1 MGDDVDK
8 KLIEILSILA
18 EANKPIGAKIIAD
31 ELKKRGYDI
40 GERAVRYHLR
50 ILDERKLT
58 KKVGYVGR
66 VITQKGLEELEKANI
81 SYRLGSIF
89 SQIME
94 KLYLADYRNGI
105 AIVNKSIVY
114 GNHDEIKDIIL
125 KVLEFGLGVGDK
137 INIVEEKNYTR
148 VETLCGVTFDSWLLS
163 YGILPLPKYGGIVK
177 FEDYEPVQFEGVIN
191 YKSTSVDPLEAFIM
205 QGKTDVLGVVENG
218 EGYVPANFRVIPK
231 EAKDKFEKLLNKDT
245 LNCVLS
251 YGEEN
256 VLGLNVEE
264 DEIGIALVGGITP
277 VAALV
282 EKGYYVELNAAS
294 TIKKVSFMEKVSK
307 RKILPQKK
315 KGGIKIKSVLSKM
328 FNNMAKITYDINKED
343 GDVIVNVGYVE
354 EKYYADVIEILKEA
368 YKRGLGISNRFGI
381 KEEDGLIKISTI
393 CASTLDGIFSNYGI
407 PIIPRYGGVLEI
419 GEEKDRFIDIIS
431 YEGSSLD
438 PHEVFFNKVDCETS
452 ILAGFREIPMCAR
465 EDLVDLV
472 RTLGWSGIK
481 EIGRPNNEVYG
492 VDVEKDMCGVVTIG
506 GMNPLAM
513 IKEHEIPIK
522 IKALHEIVKF
532 SELVEYDEI

>member
-105 AIVNKSIVY
+105 AVVNKSIVY
-114 GNHDEIKDIIL
+114 GDHNGIKDTVL

-137 INIVEEKNYTR
+137 VNIVEEKNYTR
-148 VETLCGVTFDSWLLS
+148 VETLCGVTFDNWLLGH
-163 YGILPLPKYGGIVK
+163 GILPIPKYGGIVK

-205 QGKTDVLGVVENG
+205 QGKTDVLGFIENG

-231 EAKDKFEKLLNKDT
+231 EAEDKFERLLKKDT
-245 LNCVLS
+245 LNCILS
-251 YGEEN
+251 YGEDN
-256 VLGLNVEE
+256 VLGMNVEE
-264 DEIGIALVGGITP
+264 DEIGIALIGGLAP

-282 EKGYYVELNAAS
+282 ERGYYVELNAAS
-294 TIKKVSFMEKVSK
+294 TIKKVSFMEKVNKGRIS
-307 RKILPQKK
+307 PQKK
-315 KGGIKIKSVLSKM
+315 KSDVRIKSVLSKM
-328 FNNMAKITYDINKED
+328 FNSMAKVNYDIDKKD
-343 GDVIVNVGYVE
+343 GNVIVNVGYVGKE
-354 EKYYADVIEILKEA
+354 YYDDVLDILKEA
-368 YKRGLGISNRFGI
+368 YKKGLGISNRFGI

-393 CASTLDGIFSNYGI
+393 CASTLDGIFSSYGV
-407 PIIPRYGGVLEI
+407 PIIPCYGGILEV
-419 GEEKDRFIDIIS
+419 EEDNERFIDIIS

-465 EDLVDLV
+465 EDLIDLV
-472 RTLGWSGIK
+472 KALGWNGIK

-492 VDVEKDMCGVVTIG
+492 VSVEKNMCGVVTIG
-506 GMNPLAM
+506 GMNPLTM

-522 IKALHEIVKF
+522 INALHEIVKF
-532 SELVEYDEI
+532 SELVEYDKI

>member
-1 MGDDVDK
+1 
-8 KLIEILSILA
+8 
-18 EANKPIGAKIIAD
+18 
-31 ELKKRGYDI
+31 
-40 GERAVRYHLR
+40 
-50 ILDERKLT
+50 
-58 KKVGYVGR
+58 
-66 VITQKGLEELEKANI
+66 
-81 SYRLGSIF
+81 
-89 SQIME
+89 ME